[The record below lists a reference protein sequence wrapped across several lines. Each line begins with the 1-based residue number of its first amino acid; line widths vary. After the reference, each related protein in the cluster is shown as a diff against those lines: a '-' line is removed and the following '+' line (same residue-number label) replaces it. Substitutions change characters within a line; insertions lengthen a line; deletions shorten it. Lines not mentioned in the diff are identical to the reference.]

1 MKNIEELQTKLDDL
15 TRERDMLRAR
25 IVGQSARIKA
35 LSEEVVKL
43 RLSAVPAS
51 DPVLEQERDP
61 KRIVAAAQALAKEI
75 IRQAK
80 RDAKVEAKQIIR
92 AAKEREQAKKQAARE
107 AAQAKKQAEREER
120 ERLEAMR
127 PRLINFR
134 YCNLDNEITTRTVE
148 VEYAYRGPSGYQ
160 YFRGFCRLR
169 GEGRTFRLDRVM
181 GNIINE
187 ATGEVLTWIDFARLW
202 EII

>member
-1 MKNIEELQTKLDDL
+1 
-15 TRERDMLRAR
+15 MLRAR
-25 IVGQSARIKA
+25 IVGQSARIKS
-35 LSEEVVKL
+35 LSEELVRL
-43 RLSAVPAS
+43 RVPAVPAS
-51 DPVLEQERDP
+51 GPALEQERDP
-61 KRIVAAAQALAKEI
+61 KRIVAAAQAL
-75 IRQAK
+75 
-80 RDAKVEAKQIIR
+80 AKQIIR

-202 EII
+202 EI